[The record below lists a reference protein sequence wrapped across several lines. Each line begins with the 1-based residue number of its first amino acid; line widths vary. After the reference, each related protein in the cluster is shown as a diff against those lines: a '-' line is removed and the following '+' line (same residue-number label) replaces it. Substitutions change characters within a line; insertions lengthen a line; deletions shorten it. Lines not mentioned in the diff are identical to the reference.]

1 MNLIANFQ
9 KIAFG
14 FQFIFHAPGICYKT
28 RSTDRSHA
36 MRKANALKHHQQKMR
51 GLVCRRQR
59 PINGEEKKDNTGN
72 RRGKRVEA
80 QSDAHG
86 EAKRAGSF
94 VPVAQRRLALM
105 QFDLKGR

>member
-1 MNLIANFQ
+1 MLRVSVIKRGQ
-9 KIAFG
+9 PIE
-14 FQFIFHAPGICYKT
+14 
-28 RSTDRSHA
+28 A
-36 MRKANALKHHQQKMR
+36 MRCEKQMHLSTISKKCV
-51 GLVCRRQR
+51 GWFSRRQR